1 MSNTP
6 ITPNHMNVYWHDY
19 TGHAKNTPVG
29 QAGLAEKASLIGR
42 AGLML
47 LSCGT
52 GAWRVRSSMNTLAQ
66 ELGIICNA
74 NIGLLSIDYT
84 CFDGKQS
91 ISHSLSLSSTGVNT
105 SKLNRMERFIK
116 DFTKFGRQM
125 TVGQLHSQ
133 LDEIDKIHGLYSP
146 LMQGFASAIACC
158 AFCFLLGG
166 GPIEML
172 CTFLGAGIGNY
183 LRARLLRRQFTLFL
197 CVASSVAL
205 ACLVYAGS
213 MQYAGVS
220 LLASG
225 ASVITTALM
234 TVLINARH
242 LFYALAMVVKYRGAK
257 WEKPYLIFALTDE
270 TYSLV
275 CDGEYP
281 EGEDPYAYWFFI
293 SLFDQL
299 YWVLGTLLGGIVAG
313 SFAFDSSGIDFAMTA
328 LFVST
333 FTEQWLTNENHIPAM
348 TGVVVTVLCRL
359 LFGTD
364 IFLIPSMIIITSVL
378 LAVRRRCEH
387 V

>member
-1 MSNTP
+1 
-6 ITPNHMNVYWHDY
+6 MNRQLLQKAFLK
-19 TGHAKNTPVG
+19 TIPVL
-29 QAGLAEKASLIGR
+29 AGYIVLGMGFGIMMNDAGFSLG
-42 AGLML
+42 
-47 LSCGT
+47 
-52 GAWRVRSSMNTLAQ
+52 
-66 ELGIICNA
+66 
-74 NIGLLSIDYT
+74 
-84 CFDGKQS
+84 
-91 ISHSLSLSSTGVNT
+91 LSLAMS
-105 SKLNRMERFIK
+105 
-116 DFTKFGRQM
+116 
-125 TVGQLHSQ
+125 
-133 LDEIDKIHGLYSP
+133 
-146 LMQGFASAIACC
+146 
-158 AFCFLLGG
+158 
-166 GPIEML
+166 
-172 CTFLGAGIGNY
+172 
-183 LRARLLRRQFTLFL
+183 LF
-197 CVASSVAL
+197 
-205 ACLVYAGS
+205 VYAGS

-299 YWVLGTLLGGIVAG
+299 YWVLGTVLGGIVAG

>member
-1 MSNTP
+1 MK
-6 ITPNHMNVYWHDY
+6 MNRQLLQKAFLK
-19 TGHAKNTPVG
+19 TIPVL
-29 QAGLAEKASLIGR
+29 AGYIVLGMGFGIMMNDAGFSLG
-42 AGLML
+42 
-47 LSCGT
+47 
-52 GAWRVRSSMNTLAQ
+52 
-66 ELGIICNA
+66 
-74 NIGLLSIDYT
+74 
-84 CFDGKQS
+84 
-91 ISHSLSLSSTGVNT
+91 LSLAMS
-105 SKLNRMERFIK
+105 
-116 DFTKFGRQM
+116 
-125 TVGQLHSQ
+125 
-133 LDEIDKIHGLYSP
+133 
-146 LMQGFASAIACC
+146 
-158 AFCFLLGG
+158 
-166 GPIEML
+166 
-172 CTFLGAGIGNY
+172 
-183 LRARLLRRQFTLFL
+183 LF
-197 CVASSVAL
+197 
-205 ACLVYAGS
+205 VYAGS

-378 LAVRRRCEH
+378 LSVSRRCEH

>member
-1 MSNTP
+1 
-6 ITPNHMNVYWHDY
+6 MNRQLLQKAFLK
-19 TGHAKNTPVG
+19 TIPVL
-29 QAGLAEKASLIGR
+29 AGYIVLGMGFGIMMNDAGFSLG
-42 AGLML
+42 
-47 LSCGT
+47 
-52 GAWRVRSSMNTLAQ
+52 
-66 ELGIICNA
+66 
-74 NIGLLSIDYT
+74 
-84 CFDGKQS
+84 
-91 ISHSLSLSSTGVNT
+91 LSLAMS
-105 SKLNRMERFIK
+105 
-116 DFTKFGRQM
+116 
-125 TVGQLHSQ
+125 
-133 LDEIDKIHGLYSP
+133 
-146 LMQGFASAIACC
+146 
-158 AFCFLLGG
+158 
-166 GPIEML
+166 
-172 CTFLGAGIGNY
+172 
-183 LRARLLRRQFTLFL
+183 LF
-197 CVASSVAL
+197 
-205 ACLVYAGS
+205 VYAGS

-378 LAVRRRCEH
+378 LAVRRRC
-387 V
+387 

>member
-1 MSNTP
+1 MKMNRQLLQKAFLKTIPVLAGYIVLGMGFGIMMNDAGFSLGFSLAMS
-6 ITPNHMNVYWHDY
+6 
-19 TGHAKNTPVG
+19 
-29 QAGLAEKASLIGR
+29 
-42 AGLML
+42 
-47 LSCGT
+47 
-52 GAWRVRSSMNTLAQ
+52 
-66 ELGIICNA
+66 
-74 NIGLLSIDYT
+74 
-84 CFDGKQS
+84 
-91 ISHSLSLSSTGVNT
+91 
-105 SKLNRMERFIK
+105 
-116 DFTKFGRQM
+116 
-125 TVGQLHSQ
+125 
-133 LDEIDKIHGLYSP
+133 
-146 LMQGFASAIACC
+146 
-158 AFCFLLGG
+158 
-166 GPIEML
+166 
-172 CTFLGAGIGNY
+172 
-183 LRARLLRRQFTLFL
+183 LF
-197 CVASSVAL
+197 
-205 ACLVYAGS
+205 VYAGS

>member
-1 MSNTP
+1 MNRQLLQKAFLKTIPVLAGYIVLGMGFGIMMNDAGFSLGFSLAMS
-6 ITPNHMNVYWHDY
+6 
-19 TGHAKNTPVG
+19 
-29 QAGLAEKASLIGR
+29 
-42 AGLML
+42 
-47 LSCGT
+47 
-52 GAWRVRSSMNTLAQ
+52 
-66 ELGIICNA
+66 
-74 NIGLLSIDYT
+74 
-84 CFDGKQS
+84 
-91 ISHSLSLSSTGVNT
+91 
-105 SKLNRMERFIK
+105 
-116 DFTKFGRQM
+116 
-125 TVGQLHSQ
+125 
-133 LDEIDKIHGLYSP
+133 
-146 LMQGFASAIACC
+146 
-158 AFCFLLGG
+158 
-166 GPIEML
+166 
-172 CTFLGAGIGNY
+172 
-183 LRARLLRRQFTLFL
+183 LF
-197 CVASSVAL
+197 
-205 ACLVYAGS
+205 VYAGS

>member
-1 MSNTP
+1 
-6 ITPNHMNVYWHDY
+6 MNRQLLQKAFLK
-19 TGHAKNTPVG
+19 TIPVL
-29 QAGLAEKASLIGR
+29 AGYIVLGMGFGIMMNDAGFSLG
-42 AGLML
+42 
-47 LSCGT
+47 
-52 GAWRVRSSMNTLAQ
+52 
-66 ELGIICNA
+66 
-74 NIGLLSIDYT
+74 
-84 CFDGKQS
+84 
-91 ISHSLSLSSTGVNT
+91 LSLAMS
-105 SKLNRMERFIK
+105 
-116 DFTKFGRQM
+116 
-125 TVGQLHSQ
+125 
-133 LDEIDKIHGLYSP
+133 
-146 LMQGFASAIACC
+146 
-158 AFCFLLGG
+158 
-166 GPIEML
+166 
-172 CTFLGAGIGNY
+172 
-183 LRARLLRRQFTLFL
+183 LF
-197 CVASSVAL
+197 
-205 ACLVYAGS
+205 VYAGS

-242 LFYALAMVVKYRGAK
+242 LFFALAMVVKYRGAK

>member
-146 LMQGFASAIACC
+146 LMQGFASGDRLL
-158 AFCFLLGG
+158 CFLFSPGRRPHRDALYIPGRRDWQRSAGPGCSGG
-166 GPIEML
+166 SLL
-172 CTFLGAGIGNY
+172 CF
-183 LRARLLRRQFTLFL
+183 
-197 CVASSVAL
+197 CAL
-205 ACLVYAGS
+205 PPLSHWPVLS
-213 MQYAGVS
+213 MQVPCS
-220 LLASG
+220 
-225 ASVITTALM
+225 
-234 TVLINARH
+234 
-242 LFYALAMVVKYRGAK
+242 
-257 WEKPYLIFALTDE
+257 
-270 TYSLV
+270 
-275 CDGEYP
+275 
-281 EGEDPYAYWFFI
+281 
-293 SLFDQL
+293 
-299 YWVLGTLLGGIVAG
+299 
-313 SFAFDSSGIDFAMTA
+313 
-328 LFVST
+328 
-333 FTEQWLTNENHIPAM
+333 
-348 TGVVVTVLCRL
+348 
-359 LFGTD
+359 
-364 IFLIPSMIIITSVL
+364 
-378 LAVRRRCEH
+378 
-387 V
+387 

>member
-1 MSNTP
+1 MKKAFRAAFPHT
-6 ITPNHMNVYWHDY
+6 V
-19 TGHAKNTPVG
+19 PVMMG
-29 QAGLAEKASLIGR
+29 YLFAGMAFGLMYQQCGYSVWW
-42 AGLML
+42 AGLM
-47 LSCGT
+47 
-52 GAWRVRSSMNTLAQ
+52 
-66 ELGIICNA
+66 
-74 NIGLLSIDYT
+74 
-84 CFDGKQS
+84 
-91 ISHSLSLSSTGVNT
+91 SL
-105 SKLNRMERFIK
+105 M
-116 DFTKFGRQM
+116 
-125 TVGQLHSQ
+125 
-133 LDEIDKIHGLYSP
+133 
-146 LMQGFASAIACC
+146 
-158 AFCFLLGG
+158 
-166 GPIEML
+166 
-172 CTFLGAGIGNY
+172 
-183 LRARLLRRQFTLFL
+183 
-197 CVASSVAL
+197 
-205 ACLVYAGS
+205 VYAGS
-213 MQYAGVS
+213 MQYVAVNFFVQPVG
-220 LLASG
+220 LLEVA
-225 ASVITTALM
+225 VM
-234 TVLINARH
+234 TLAVNIRH
-242 LFYALAMVVKYRGAK
+242 IFYGLSFLEEFRQAGAK
-257 WEKPYLIFALTDE
+257 KPYLIFALTDE

>member
-1 MSNTP
+1 MK
-6 ITPNHMNVYWHDY
+6 MNRQLLQKAFLK
-19 TGHAKNTPVG
+19 TIPVL
-29 QAGLAEKASLIGR
+29 AGYIVLGMGFGIMMNDAGFSLG
-42 AGLML
+42 
-47 LSCGT
+47 
-52 GAWRVRSSMNTLAQ
+52 
-66 ELGIICNA
+66 
-74 NIGLLSIDYT
+74 
-84 CFDGKQS
+84 
-91 ISHSLSLSSTGVNT
+91 LSLAMS
-105 SKLNRMERFIK
+105 
-116 DFTKFGRQM
+116 
-125 TVGQLHSQ
+125 
-133 LDEIDKIHGLYSP
+133 
-146 LMQGFASAIACC
+146 
-158 AFCFLLGG
+158 
-166 GPIEML
+166 
-172 CTFLGAGIGNY
+172 
-183 LRARLLRRQFTLFL
+183 LF
-197 CVASSVAL
+197 
-205 ACLVYAGS
+205 VYAGS

-275 CDGEYP
+275 CDGEY
-281 EGEDPYAYWFFI
+281 PYAYWFFI

>member
-1 MSNTP
+1 MK
-6 ITPNHMNVYWHDY
+6 MNRQLLQKAFLK
-19 TGHAKNTPVG
+19 TIPVL
-29 QAGLAEKASLIGR
+29 AGYIVLGMGFGIMMNDAGFSLG
-42 AGLML
+42 
-47 LSCGT
+47 
-52 GAWRVRSSMNTLAQ
+52 
-66 ELGIICNA
+66 
-74 NIGLLSIDYT
+74 
-84 CFDGKQS
+84 
-91 ISHSLSLSSTGVNT
+91 LSLAMS
-105 SKLNRMERFIK
+105 
-116 DFTKFGRQM
+116 
-125 TVGQLHSQ
+125 
-133 LDEIDKIHGLYSP
+133 
-146 LMQGFASAIACC
+146 
-158 AFCFLLGG
+158 
-166 GPIEML
+166 
-172 CTFLGAGIGNY
+172 
-183 LRARLLRRQFTLFL
+183 LF
-197 CVASSVAL
+197 
-205 ACLVYAGS
+205 VYAGS

>member
-1 MSNTP
+1 
-6 ITPNHMNVYWHDY
+6 MNRQLLQKAFLK
-19 TGHAKNTPVG
+19 TIPVL
-29 QAGLAEKASLIGR
+29 AGYIVLGMGFGIMMNDAGFSLG
-42 AGLML
+42 
-47 LSCGT
+47 
-52 GAWRVRSSMNTLAQ
+52 
-66 ELGIICNA
+66 
-74 NIGLLSIDYT
+74 
-84 CFDGKQS
+84 
-91 ISHSLSLSSTGVNT
+91 LSLAMS
-105 SKLNRMERFIK
+105 
-116 DFTKFGRQM
+116 
-125 TVGQLHSQ
+125 
-133 LDEIDKIHGLYSP
+133 
-146 LMQGFASAIACC
+146 
-158 AFCFLLGG
+158 
-166 GPIEML
+166 
-172 CTFLGAGIGNY
+172 
-183 LRARLLRRQFTLFL
+183 LF
-197 CVASSVAL
+197 
-205 ACLVYAGS
+205 VYAGS

-333 FTEQWLTNENHIPAM
+333 FTEQWLTNENHILAM

>member
-1 MSNTP
+1 
-6 ITPNHMNVYWHDY
+6 MNRQLLQKAFLK
-19 TGHAKNTPVG
+19 TIPVL
-29 QAGLAEKASLIGR
+29 AGYIVLGMGFGIMMNDAGFSLG
-42 AGLML
+42 
-47 LSCGT
+47 
-52 GAWRVRSSMNTLAQ
+52 
-66 ELGIICNA
+66 
-74 NIGLLSIDYT
+74 
-84 CFDGKQS
+84 
-91 ISHSLSLSSTGVNT
+91 LSLAMS
-105 SKLNRMERFIK
+105 
-116 DFTKFGRQM
+116 
-125 TVGQLHSQ
+125 
-133 LDEIDKIHGLYSP
+133 
-146 LMQGFASAIACC
+146 
-158 AFCFLLGG
+158 
-166 GPIEML
+166 
-172 CTFLGAGIGNY
+172 
-183 LRARLLRRQFTLFL
+183 LF
-197 CVASSVAL
+197 
-205 ACLVYAGS
+205 VYAGS

-275 CDGEYP
+275 CDGEY
-281 EGEDPYAYWFFI
+281 PYAYWFFI

>member
-1 MSNTP
+1 
-6 ITPNHMNVYWHDY
+6 MNRQLLQKAFLK
-19 TGHAKNTPVG
+19 TIPVL
-29 QAGLAEKASLIGR
+29 AGYIVLGMGFGIMMNDAGFSLG
-42 AGLML
+42 
-47 LSCGT
+47 
-52 GAWRVRSSMNTLAQ
+52 
-66 ELGIICNA
+66 
-74 NIGLLSIDYT
+74 
-84 CFDGKQS
+84 
-91 ISHSLSLSSTGVNT
+91 LSLAMS
-105 SKLNRMERFIK
+105 
-116 DFTKFGRQM
+116 
-125 TVGQLHSQ
+125 
-133 LDEIDKIHGLYSP
+133 
-146 LMQGFASAIACC
+146 
-158 AFCFLLGG
+158 
-166 GPIEML
+166 
-172 CTFLGAGIGNY
+172 
-183 LRARLLRRQFTLFL
+183 LF
-197 CVASSVAL
+197 
-205 ACLVYAGS
+205 VYAGS

-281 EGEDPYAYWFFI
+281 EGEDLYAYWFFI

>member
-1 MSNTP
+1 
-6 ITPNHMNVYWHDY
+6 MNRQLLQKAFLK
-19 TGHAKNTPVG
+19 TIPVL
-29 QAGLAEKASLIGR
+29 AGYIVLGMGFGIMMNDAGFSLG
-42 AGLML
+42 
-47 LSCGT
+47 
-52 GAWRVRSSMNTLAQ
+52 
-66 ELGIICNA
+66 
-74 NIGLLSIDYT
+74 
-84 CFDGKQS
+84 
-91 ISHSLSLSSTGVNT
+91 LSLAMS
-105 SKLNRMERFIK
+105 
-116 DFTKFGRQM
+116 
-125 TVGQLHSQ
+125 
-133 LDEIDKIHGLYSP
+133 
-146 LMQGFASAIACC
+146 
-158 AFCFLLGG
+158 
-166 GPIEML
+166 
-172 CTFLGAGIGNY
+172 
-183 LRARLLRRQFTLFL
+183 LF
-197 CVASSVAL
+197 
-205 ACLVYAGS
+205 VYAGS

-348 TGVVVTVLCRL
+348 TGVVVSVLCRL
-359 LFGTD
+359 LFGPD

>member
-1 MSNTP
+1 
-6 ITPNHMNVYWHDY
+6 MNRQLLQKAFLK
-19 TGHAKNTPVG
+19 TIPVL
-29 QAGLAEKASLIGR
+29 AGYIVLGMGFGIMMNDAGFSLG
-42 AGLML
+42 
-47 LSCGT
+47 
-52 GAWRVRSSMNTLAQ
+52 
-66 ELGIICNA
+66 
-74 NIGLLSIDYT
+74 
-84 CFDGKQS
+84 
-91 ISHSLSLSSTGVNT
+91 LSLAMS
-105 SKLNRMERFIK
+105 
-116 DFTKFGRQM
+116 
-125 TVGQLHSQ
+125 
-133 LDEIDKIHGLYSP
+133 
-146 LMQGFASAIACC
+146 
-158 AFCFLLGG
+158 
-166 GPIEML
+166 
-172 CTFLGAGIGNY
+172 
-183 LRARLLRRQFTLFL
+183 LF
-197 CVASSVAL
+197 
-205 ACLVYAGS
+205 VYAGS

-281 EGEDPYAYWFFI
+281 EGEDPYAYCFFI

>member
-1 MSNTP
+1 
-6 ITPNHMNVYWHDY
+6 MNRQLLQKAFLK
-19 TGHAKNTPVG
+19 TIPVL
-29 QAGLAEKASLIGR
+29 AGYIVLGMGFGIMMNDAGFSLG
-42 AGLML
+42 
-47 LSCGT
+47 
-52 GAWRVRSSMNTLAQ
+52 
-66 ELGIICNA
+66 
-74 NIGLLSIDYT
+74 
-84 CFDGKQS
+84 
-91 ISHSLSLSSTGVNT
+91 LSLAMS
-105 SKLNRMERFIK
+105 
-116 DFTKFGRQM
+116 
-125 TVGQLHSQ
+125 
-133 LDEIDKIHGLYSP
+133 
-146 LMQGFASAIACC
+146 
-158 AFCFLLGG
+158 
-166 GPIEML
+166 
-172 CTFLGAGIGNY
+172 
-183 LRARLLRRQFTLFL
+183 LF
-197 CVASSVAL
+197 
-205 ACLVYAGS
+205 VYAGS

>member
-1 MSNTP
+1 MKINRQLLQKAFLKTIP
-6 ITPNHMNVYWHDY
+6 VLAGYIVLGMGFGIMMND
-19 TGHAKNTPVG
+19 
-29 QAGLAEKASLIGR
+29 AGFSLG
-42 AGLML
+42 
-47 LSCGT
+47 
-52 GAWRVRSSMNTLAQ
+52 
-66 ELGIICNA
+66 
-74 NIGLLSIDYT
+74 
-84 CFDGKQS
+84 
-91 ISHSLSLSSTGVNT
+91 LSLAMS
-105 SKLNRMERFIK
+105 
-116 DFTKFGRQM
+116 
-125 TVGQLHSQ
+125 
-133 LDEIDKIHGLYSP
+133 
-146 LMQGFASAIACC
+146 
-158 AFCFLLGG
+158 
-166 GPIEML
+166 
-172 CTFLGAGIGNY
+172 
-183 LRARLLRRQFTLFL
+183 LF
-197 CVASSVAL
+197 
-205 ACLVYAGS
+205 VYAGS

-364 IFLIPSMIIITSVL
+364 IFLIPTMIIITSVL

>member
-1 MSNTP
+1 MKINRQLLQKAFLKTIP
-6 ITPNHMNVYWHDY
+6 VLAGYIVLGMGFGIMMND
-19 TGHAKNTPVG
+19 
-29 QAGLAEKASLIGR
+29 AGFSLG
-42 AGLML
+42 
-47 LSCGT
+47 
-52 GAWRVRSSMNTLAQ
+52 
-66 ELGIICNA
+66 
-74 NIGLLSIDYT
+74 
-84 CFDGKQS
+84 
-91 ISHSLSLSSTGVNT
+91 LSLAMS
-105 SKLNRMERFIK
+105 
-116 DFTKFGRQM
+116 
-125 TVGQLHSQ
+125 
-133 LDEIDKIHGLYSP
+133 
-146 LMQGFASAIACC
+146 
-158 AFCFLLGG
+158 
-166 GPIEML
+166 
-172 CTFLGAGIGNY
+172 
-183 LRARLLRRQFTLFL
+183 LF
-197 CVASSVAL
+197 
-205 ACLVYAGS
+205 VYAGS

-242 LFYALAMVVKYRGAK
+242 LFYALAMGVKYRGAK

-364 IFLIPSMIIITSVL
+364 IFLIPTMIIITSVL